1 MIGRWWSV
9 ACGCSVLLGA
19 CAITRQGTLSKLPAG
34 PQIPM
39 TVNVTDTDATLKG
52 TDPQSGEEFEGTF
65 HVVEMQGESGKP
77 TPNLPVG
84 GGSMTPGLPPA
95 PRSGG
100 KATIRMV
107 GRLEG
112 SKGTSLK
119 CAIEIERTL
128 TLKGSG
134 MCLIADTNDTNPAY
148 TIRF

>member
-1 MIGRWWSV
+1 MTGRWWTV
-9 ACGCSVLLGA
+9 ACGCSALLAA
-19 CAITRQGTLSKLPAG
+19 CAITRQGTLNRLPTG
-34 PQIPM
+34 PRIPI
-39 TVNVTDTDATLKG
+39 TVEVSDTEATVQG
-52 TDPQSGEEFEGTF
+52 TDRQSGEEFEGTLR
-65 HVVEMQGESGKP
+65 VVETKGQPGGP

-134 MCLIADTNDTNPAY
+134 VCLIADTNDPNPAY